1 MILSRNWISCRV
13 KIISLIGTFHSINFI
28 FVIPLVPLVP
38 LCHTNTV
45 PHSIGYVANEFKFKS
60 KIGVFRRTKKH
71 SASLLHDTFKNVNTG
86 NA

>member
-28 FVIPLVPLVP
+28 FVIPLVP

-71 SASLLHDTFKNVNTG
+71 SASLLHDTFKNVYTG